1 MPKIIPPPHIDKILS
16 RLEVQGFEAWCV
28 GGCVRDALLCRE
40 PSDWDIATA
49 ARPQETKACFPGLKL
64 IETGIAHGTVT
75 LITEQGP
82 VEVTTYRV
90 DGKYEN
96 HRRPAGVSF
105 SRDIND
111 DLSRRDFTVNAMAF
125 HPGRGLLDP
134 FGGQEDLQGHIL
146 RCVGSPSR
154 RFDEDA
160 LRILRGVRFSAALG
174 FRLEPDT
181 LSAAL
186 ENTGLIGT
194 LSGERIQAELTKLI
208 LSPMAQAALER
219 YGPIVLAAL
228 PELPRLPKLL
238 DAPLCAIPR
247 WAALLR
253 DCPPDTARSLLSRLR
268 FSNRDTAQILRLIR
282 QLPLTPAD
290 ESLSKRLYRAGL
302 SASELAVSGGDLI
315 GLGYSPGPHI
325 GRALELLLQSVI
337 SGELPNQRDT
347 LLDHARK
354 IM

>member
-1 MPKIIPPPHIDKILS
+1 M
-16 RLEVQGFEAWCV
+16 
-28 GGCVRDALLCRE
+28 
-40 PSDWDIATA
+40 
-49 ARPQETKACFPGLKL
+49 
-64 IETGIAHGTVT
+64 
-75 LITEQGP
+75 
-82 VEVTTYRV
+82 

-181 LSAAL
+181 FSAAL

-219 YGPIVLAAL
+219 YEPIMLAAL
-228 PELPRLPKLL
+228 PELPYIPKLL

-253 DCPPDTARSLLSRLR
+253 DCPPDTSRKLLSRLR
-268 FSNRDTAQILRLIR
+268 FSNRETAQILRLIR

-290 ESLSKRLYRAGL
+290 ESLSKRLHRAGL
-302 SASELAVSGGDLI
+302 SVSELAVSGGDLI

-347 LLDHARK
+347 LLNYAKK